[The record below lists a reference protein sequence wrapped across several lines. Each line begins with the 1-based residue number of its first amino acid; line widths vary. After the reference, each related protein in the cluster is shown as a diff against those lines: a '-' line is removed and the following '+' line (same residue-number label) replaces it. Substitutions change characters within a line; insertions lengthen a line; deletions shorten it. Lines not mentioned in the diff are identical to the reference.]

1 MSNLTANEFTALRAW
16 RNTDRDFDVLSFA
29 EIQKRSRLRT
39 DLVRRTVRA
48 MARKGVTHFVR
59 GCWTEDGDPAG
70 SGYGLT
76 REGRALM
83 QDALEADPS

>member
-1 MSNLTANEFTALRAW
+1 MSALTKNEAMALRAW
-16 RNTDRDFDVLSFA
+16 LGTDEDFDVLSFA
-29 EIQKRSRLRT
+29 TIQHRSWLPKR
-39 DLVRRTVRA
+39 LVRRTVRA

-76 REGRALM
+76 SSGRSLM
-83 QDALEADPS
+83 LQIPEARK